1 MEMMRNGII
10 PAIAVLMFGLETAY
24 RKYKDED
31 ISVSLYFYMSFF
43 YLTIFGK
50 GITGHLY
57 HFFII
62 ALIYSVNMHLY
73 SVFSKKTTK
82 KNNFK

>member
-1 MEMMRNGII
+1 MVRNGII
-10 PAIAVLMFGLETAY
+10 PAIIVVMFGLEIAY

-57 HFFII
+57 YFFII
-62 ALIYSVNMHLY
+62 ALIYSVNMQALC